1 MVKKVAKKNGD
12 LISTLRHLQDIVMRI
27 LKTCSECG
35 KSFVASKMTNK
46 YCSRQCANVVKRRNE
61 SIRKGKL
68 KEESKSEEQNVKIQE
83 LYLKPFLTPK
93 EVSVLLGVCLTT
105 VYRYFYSGTIKAV
118 RIRQR
123 TFIRREDLDK
133 FFEDSSS
140 YRKRNNQKADKNE
153 YYTLREIMEKY
164 KIGRKAVWGRCDR
177 LGIPK
182 VYIGRNTFFNK
193 IAVDSKFGG
202 FSLTLCHE
210 TQIIK
215 SNYDKKV

>member
-105 VYRYFYSGTIKAV
+105 VYRYFYSGNPTIDVCFDA
-118 RIRQR
+118 
-123 TFIRREDLDK
+123 
-133 FFEDSSS
+133 
-140 YRKRNNQKADKNE
+140 
-153 YYTLREIMEKY
+153 
-164 KIGRKAVWGRCDR
+164 DR
-177 LGIPK
+177 LDLGRVGIVPNPK
-182 VYIGRNTFFNK
+182 RMATEQGAYYAANIYLIDEDEMIEK
-193 IAVDSKFGG
+193 D
-202 FSLTLCHE
+202 L
-210 TQIIK
+210 
-215 SNYDKKV
+215 

>member
-140 YRKRNNQKADKNE
+140 YRKRN
-153 YYTLREIMEKY
+153 
-164 KIGRKAVWGRCDR
+164 
-177 LGIPK
+177 
-182 VYIGRNTFFNK
+182 
-193 IAVDSKFGG
+193 
-202 FSLTLCHE
+202 
-210 TQIIK
+210 
-215 SNYDKKV
+215 